1 MSLTLPAVLYVCREM
16 HFKVKNVSLKR
27 TEYFLK
33 TNDTTIVMMLEFT
46 YSTFQDFF
54 VSESAELVGGQLD
67 SNDRSR
73 NLEMSH
79 ICKFQ
84 RAPLVTSQQLAD

>member
-1 MSLTLPAVLYVCREM
+1 
-16 HFKVKNVSLKR
+16 
-27 TEYFLK
+27 
-33 TNDTTIVMMLEFT
+33 MMLEFT
-46 YSTFQDFF
+46 YTTFRDFF
-54 VSESAELVGGQLD
+54 VSESAELVGGGQLD